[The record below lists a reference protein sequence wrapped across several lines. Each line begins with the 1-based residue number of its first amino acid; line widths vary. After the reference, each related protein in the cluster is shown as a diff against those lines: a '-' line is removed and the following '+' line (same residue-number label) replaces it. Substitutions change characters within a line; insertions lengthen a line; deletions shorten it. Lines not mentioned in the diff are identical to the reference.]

1 MSEQNKKYR
10 RKLIGW
16 VPGTDKPLAVETDV
30 YRVLDAFKVTDPC
43 LQHLVKRALAPGD
56 RGHKDLLQDYQDIIH
71 SAHSAYD
78 LLQAKY
84 ATTAESNLEQD
95 AIPLGERRQQSP
107 STKFSI
113 QMVLSEGDAELLK
126 QQGSL
131 ASTISAR
138 QLLESMADRKIP
150 GGKPIIITSP
160 TKRLRWPD
168 WMKQAIADMDWVH
181 VAHDEWAADSCQM
194 QNMPRAVAMD
204 FSELERRAAATMGKA
219 FSDYLAELTE
229 ACASNEDQAERKQR
243 NNAMASY
250 LFSAPYGKVEPNHVR
265 LLQHTCPHCQG
276 VILSCEIPSH
286 KHGHRGYPDVTC
298 PHCKDDLTGAEFV
311 NWAEVS
317 AVFDNLIKVPP
328 EHLRSFFKTVR
339 LHRAGYGTNTSL
351 RAALHNYFV
360 QVLGGEADKADAFA
374 IKVWPELPKGEKP
387 EGRVSAK
394 AHQRRVDRIA
404 KIFAGYG
411 VGPGWE
417 VVISGGGDLKGAITG
432 AVRQLGGELRASVT
446 PKTKL
451 LVSADKPGA
460 KLAKAME
467 LGVTIVFA
475 ENLRRIMKTKPL
487 EE

>member
-43 LQHLVKRALAPGD
+43 LQHLVKKALAAGD
-56 RGHKDLLQDYQDIIH
+56 RGHKDLAQDYQDIIH
-71 SAHSAYD
+71 SANSAYD
-78 LLQAKY
+78 LLQAKGQVQ
-84 ATTAESNLEQD
+84 EQD
-95 AIPLGERRQQSP
+95 ARAI
-107 STKFSI
+107 
-113 QMVLSEGDAELLK
+113 
-126 QQGSL
+126 
-131 ASTISAR
+131 
-138 QLLESMADRKIP
+138 LEAMADRKIP
-150 GGKPIIITSP
+150 GGKPFIIASP
-160 TKRLRWPD
+160 TKRLHWPD
-168 WMKQAIADMDWVH
+168 WMEKAIADMDWVH

-204 FSELERRAAATMGKA
+204 FSELERRAVATMGKA

-229 ACASNEDQAERKQR
+229 EQTERKTR
-243 NNAMASY
+243 NSAMASY
-250 LFSAPYGKVEPNHVR
+250 LLSAPYGKVKPNHVR
-265 LLQHTCPHCQG
+265 LMQHTCPHCQG
-276 VILSCEIPSH
+276 AVLSCEIPSH

-311 NWAEVS
+311 KWVEVN

-328 EHLRSFFKTVR
+328 EHLRSFFTVVR

-360 QVLGGEADKADAFA
+360 QVLGGEAAKADAFA
-374 IKVWPELPKGEKP
+374 AKVWPELPKAEKP
-387 EGRVSAK
+387 ERRVSAK
-394 AHQRRVDRIA
+394 AYRRRVDRLA

-411 VGPGWE
+411 VGPGGE
-417 VVISGGGDLKGAITG
+417 VVISGGCDLKGAITG
-432 AVRQLGGELRASVT
+432 AVRRLGGEIRASVT
-446 PKTKL
+446 QKTKL

>member
-43 LQHLVKRALAPGD
+43 LQHLVKKALAPGD

-84 ATTAESNLEQD
+84 ATTEESNLEQD
-95 AIPLGERRQQSP
+95 AIPLCKRRQSP
-107 STKFSI
+107 FAT
-113 QMVLSEGDAELLK
+113 L
-126 QQGSL
+126 
-131 ASTISAR
+131 TTT
-138 QLLESMADRKIP
+138 QLLDKLGIDPKMMGPKAFVIS
-150 GGKPIIITSP
+150 TP

-194 QNMPRAVAMD
+194 QNMPRVEAMD
-204 FSELERRAAATMGKA
+204 FSEIERRAAATMGKA

-229 ACASNEDQAERKQR
+229 ACASNEEPVERKQR

-250 LFSAPYGKVEPNHVR
+250 LLSAPYGKAQPNHVR
-265 LLQHTCPHCQG
+265 LLQHECPHCQG

-328 EHLRSFFKTVR
+328 EHLRSFFKVVR

-374 IKVWPELPKGEKP
+374 VKVWPELPEDVKPVSGKALQRLRLERVTQTLAGHGVAKGT
-387 EGRVSAK
+387 
-394 AHQRRVDRIA
+394 
-404 KIFAGYG
+404 
-411 VGPGWE
+411 E
-417 VVISGGGDLKGAITG
+417 VVISGGCDFKDLIRD
-432 AVRQLGGELRASVT
+432 AVQELGGVVRASVT
-446 PKTKL
+446 STTK
-451 LVSADKPGA
+451 VIIVGHKPGA
-460 KLAKAME
+460 KLAKALE
-467 LGVTIVFA
+467 LGVNIVFA
-475 ENLRRIMKTKPL
+475 CNLRPAFTNTKS

>member
-204 FSELERRAAATMGKA
+204 FSELERRAVATMGKA

-311 NWAEVS
+311 NWADV
-317 AVFDNLIKVPP
+317 AAIFDNLIKVPP

-374 IKVWPELPKGEKP
+374 VKVWPELPEDVKPVSGKALQRLRLERVTQALAGHGVTKGT
-387 EGRVSAK
+387 
-394 AHQRRVDRIA
+394 
-404 KIFAGYG
+404 
-411 VGPGWE
+411 E
-417 VVISGGGDLKGAITG
+417 VVISGGCDFKDLIRD
-432 AVRQLGGELRASVT
+432 AVQELGGVVRASVT
-446 PKTKL
+446 STTK
-451 LVSADKPGA
+451 VVIVGHKPGA
-460 KLAKAME
+460 KLAKALE
-467 LGVTIVFA
+467 LGVNIVFA
-475 ENLRRIMKTKPL
+475 CNLRPAFTNTKS

>member
-30 YRVLDAFKVTDPC
+30 YRVLDAFKVSDPC
-43 LQHLVKRALAPGD
+43 LQHLVKKALAAGD
-56 RGHKDLLQDYQDIIH
+56 RGHKDLAQDYQDIIH
-71 SAHSAYD
+71 SANSAYD
-78 LLQAKY
+78 LLQAKGQDQ
-84 ATTAESNLEQD
+84 EQD

-113 QMVLSEGDAELLK
+113 QMVLSEGEAVLLK

-138 QLLESMADRKIP
+138 QLLEAMADRKIP
-150 GGKPIIITSP
+150 GGKLTIVTSP

-168 WMKQAIADMDWVH
+168 WMTQAIADMDWVH
-181 VAHDEWAADSCQM
+181 VAHDEWAADSCQG
-194 QNMPRAVAMD
+194 QNMPRVEAMG
-204 FSELERRAAATMGKA
+204 FSELERRAVASMGKA
-219 FSDYLAELTE
+219 FSDYLAELSE
-229 ACASNEDQAERKQR
+229 ACASNEAPADRKQR
-243 NNAMASY
+243 NNAMAPY
-250 LFSAPYGKVEPNHVR
+250 LFSAPYGQVATNHTR

-276 VILSCEIPSH
+276 VILSCEIPRH
-286 KHGHRGYPDVTC
+286 KHGQRGYPDVTC
-298 PHCKDDLTGAEFV
+298 PHCKDDLTGAEFAKWV
-311 NWAEVS
+311 DVEASFN
-317 AVFDNLIKVPP
+317 NMIKVPP
-328 EHLRSFFKTVR
+328 EHLRSFFESVR

-360 QVLGGEADKADAFA
+360 QVLGGEADKADDFA
-374 IKVWPELPKGEKP
+374 RKIWPELPAEDDLK
-387 EGRVSAK
+387 GRVSAK
-394 AHQRRVDRIA
+394 AHQRRAKRLA

-417 VVISGGGDLKGAITG
+417 VVISGGCDLRSAITD
-432 AVRQLGGELRASVT
+432 AVRLLGGEVRASVT
-446 PKTKL
+446 AKTKL

-460 KLAKAME
+460 KLAKALE

-475 ENLRRIMKTKPL
+475 EQLRQTMKTTTL